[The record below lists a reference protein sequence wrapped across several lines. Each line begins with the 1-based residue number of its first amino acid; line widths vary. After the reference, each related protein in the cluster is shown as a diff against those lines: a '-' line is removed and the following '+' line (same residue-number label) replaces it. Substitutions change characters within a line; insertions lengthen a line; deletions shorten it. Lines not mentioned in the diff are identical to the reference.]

1 MNAAESKTQMQS
13 GVCESCGGM
22 LNVGPN
28 GLCADCDA
36 NVEAERWRPLIERL
50 QQLEAM
56 AARPRGRAG
65 QGGNDPRRANR
76 AGP

>member
-1 MNAAESKTQMQS
+1 MESKTQMQS

-28 GLCADCDA
+28 GLCADCDV

-56 AARPRGRAG
+56 AGTRYQRNRKRFNFPARGFKL
-65 QGGNDPRRANR
+65 
-76 AGP
+76 